1 MLPACTV
8 PAGEQRICQP
18 AQCQRGSNNAVSL
31 RSASRV
37 AEISQLAQCPW
48 GSRGVASLHGCRG
61 AASLHTCRGAA
72 SLHGCRGAEELPACA
87 ATRGEEGC
95 QPALAAGK
103 DNGQQ
108 ALVVEVLRIKEI
120 VTFGRPLDGS
130 VL

>member
-1 MLPACTV
+1 M
-8 PAGEQRICQP
+8 
-18 AQCQRGSNNAVSL
+18 S
-31 RSASRV
+31 
-37 AEISQLAQCPW
+37 SQLAQRPW
-48 GSRGVASLHGCRG
+48 GSRGVASLHGCRGAVSLHTCRGAASLHGCRG